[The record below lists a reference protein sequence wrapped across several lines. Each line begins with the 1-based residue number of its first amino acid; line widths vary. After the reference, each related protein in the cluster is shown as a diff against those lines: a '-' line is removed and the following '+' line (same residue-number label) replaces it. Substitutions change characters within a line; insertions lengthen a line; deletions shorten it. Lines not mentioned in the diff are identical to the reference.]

1 MREFD
6 INVANSVPAERQLI
20 KTMLGE
26 LREFIERI
34 VRDASQ
40 CDEIYHSLSLLST

>member
-1 MREFD
+1 M
-6 INVANSVPAERQLI
+6 

-26 LREFIERI
+26 LREFKERI

-40 CDEIYHSLSLLST
+40 YDEIYHSISILSA